1 MKINVL
7 GLGESLINYTP
18 TNTVTIGVNDIY
30 KHFNTEHIVCVDKP
44 NRFDN
49 YRQQII
55 RDSRPKTFFS
65 QLDDWRNIAHNYKKI
80 EFAIGR
86 GKFDELDS
94 DKICFGCS
102 SPLVATVIAYK
113 MGAKEIELFGV
124 DFNTHPNFVDNVL
137 NRAIREFVAL
147 KTELDK
153 RGVILKVQPQ
163 SKLNLYFNP

>member
-7 GLGESLINYTP
+7 GLGESLLNYTP

-30 KHFNTEHIVCVDKP
+30 KHFKTDHIVCVDKP
-44 NRFDN
+44 NRFDIN
-49 YRQQII
+49 RQQII
-55 RDSRPKTFFS
+55 RESTAKTFFS
-65 QLDDWRNIAHNYKKI
+65 QLDEWKSLVNNYKKI

-137 NRAIREFVAL
+137 NRAIREFVTL
-147 KTELDK
+147 KKELDK
-153 RGVILKVQPQ
+153 RGVIIKTQPQ
-163 SKLNLYFNP
+163 SRLFSYFNP